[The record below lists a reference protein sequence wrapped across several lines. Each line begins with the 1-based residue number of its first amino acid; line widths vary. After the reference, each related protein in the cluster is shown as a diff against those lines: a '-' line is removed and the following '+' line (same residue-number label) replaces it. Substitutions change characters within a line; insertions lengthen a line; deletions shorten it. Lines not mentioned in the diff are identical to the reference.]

1 MGLLGHALVAI
12 ERAVKG
18 PLFGCRM
25 CGQCILHSTGLVC
38 PMNCPKNLR
47 NGPCGGVLVDGNCE
61 VDPERPCVW
70 VRAWEGSR
78 RLPLWRD
85 DIRRISPPVDWRLQG
100 TSSWANLATRRDGVV
115 PSAWPRGGNGGGGEP
130 VRAKPPVR

>member
-1 MGLLGHALVAI
+1 MSVLGRALVAI
-12 ERAVKG
+12 ERAVKV

-25 CGQCILHSTGLVC
+25 CGQCILHETGLVC

-61 VDPERPCVW
+61 VYPDRPCVW

-78 RLPLWRD
+78 RLPAWNDHILRLQ
-85 DIRRISPPVDWRLQG
+85 RPVDWRLQG
-100 TSSWANLATRRDGVV
+100 TSSWANLVSGRDREV
-115 PSAWPRGGNGGGGEP
+115 PAGWNGAAADGDAAAVP
-130 VRAKPPVR
+130 

>member
-61 VDPERPCVW
+61 VDPERACVW

-85 DIRRISPPVDWRLQG
+85 DIARVHPPVDWRLQG
-100 TSSWANLATRRDGVV
+100 TSSWANLATGRDRAV
-115 PSAWPRGGNGGGGEP
+115 PGGWPAAEGGSGSSPGA
-130 VRAKPPVR
+130 R